1 MTGPATDPDETEVAL
16 TGGGRTAV
24 SRRGQ
29 TVLRE
34 AGPWSR
40 SVHALLK
47 HLEEV
52 GFTGAP
58 RVVGAGFDG
67 SGRETLTYLEGEFV
81 HPGPWSDDGVA
92 RLGVLLRELHGATA
106 SFRPPPTAVWR
117 PWFGRA
123 MGGERRV
130 IGHCDT
136 GPWNIV
142 ARSGHPVG
150 LIDWEVAG
158 PVDPLVELAQ
168 MCWLNAQLHDD
179 DVAERAGLPPLGTRA
194 GQLRLIVDGYELS
207 AAQRSG
213 FLDTIIEVAV
223 RDAADQ
229 AIEARVTPDSKD
241 CEPLWGMA
249 WRVRGAAWMM
259 RNRRALERALH

>member
-1 MTGPATDPDETEVAL
+1 
-16 TGGGRTAV
+16 
-24 SRRGQ
+24 
-29 TVLRE
+29 
-34 AGPWSR
+34 
-40 SVHALLK
+40 
-47 HLEEV
+47 
-52 GFTGAP
+52 
-58 RVVGAGFDG
+58 
-67 SGRETLTYLEGEFV
+67 
-81 HPGPWSDDGVA
+81 
-92 RLGVLLRELHGATA
+92 
-106 SFRPPPTAVWR
+106 
-117 PWFGRA
+117 

-142 ARSGHPVG
+142 ARAGHPVG

-179 DVAERAGLPPLGTRA
+179 DVAERAGLPSIETRA

-223 RDAADQ
+223 QDAADQ

>member
-1 MTGPATDPDETEVAL
+1 MTGPDTDPDEVEVAL

-67 SGRETLTYLEGEFV
+67 SGREMLTYLEGGFV

-92 RLGVLLRELHGATA
+92 HLGLLLRKLH
-106 SFRPPPTAVWR
+106 SSS
-117 PWFGRA
+117 RA
-123 MGGERRV
+123 DCVRGGRRV
-130 IGHCDT
+130 GALPALT
-136 GPWNIV
+136 
-142 ARSGHPVG
+142 
-150 LIDWEVAG
+150 
-158 PVDPLVELAQ
+158 
-168 MCWLNAQLHDD
+168 HDH
-179 DVAERAGLPPLGTRA
+179 ESL
-194 GQLRLIVDGYELS
+194 
-207 AAQRSG
+207 
-213 FLDTIIEVAV
+213 
-223 RDAADQ
+223 DAAG
-229 AIEARVTPDSKD
+229 RVP
-241 CEPLWGMA
+241 
-249 WRVRGAAWMM
+249 
-259 RNRRALERALH
+259 